1 MPYTA
6 PVVGLMVTPPAGA
19 TTPDGY
25 TYPEIDTF
33 ADTPAVLVITDRLID
48 LLEANTYFAK
58 TFNAAAWAAIP
69 DADKTIALTEASKW
83 LETLCWKGEKCDP
96 AQAMAWPRKINGTG
110 CCASAVCTAL
120 PPAIVQAVAELA
132 LALHQNK
139 TAIIGGVSS
148 AGATQLV
155 KRQKLGD
162 LEVEYQAPTAGTV
175 TASRFGPSAPLV
187 LQRFPWLA
195 DLLMPCY
202 AEGSYGSSRIIA
214 RVRS

>member
-48 LLEANTYFAK
+48 LLDANTYFAK
-58 TFNAAAWAAIP
+58 TFNAAAWTAIP

-96 AQAMAWPRKINGTG
+96 AQAMAWPRKIDATG

-120 PPAIVQAVAELA
+120 PPAIVQATAELA
-132 LALHQNK
+132 LALHRNQ
-139 TAIIGGVSS
+139 TALIS
-148 AGATQLV
+148 GAASTAATGPI
-155 KRQKLGD
+155 KRQKLD
-162 LEVEYQAPTAGTV
+162 ALEVEYFDPRSTGVSTAAPGT
-175 TASRFGPSAPLV
+175 TKGPL
-187 LQRFPWLA
+187 LLRTFPWLRE
-195 DLLMPCY
+195 LLGCY
-202 AEGSYGSSRIIA
+202 AEMGGNQLVY